1 MMTLSRNECIDLVER
16 IMQDRGNEQEID
28 QWLVTLEQNVPH
40 PEISNLIFWND
51 KDYSAAEIVDKALA
65 YQPILL
71 PPSPSS

>member
-1 MMTLSRNECIDLVER
+1 MTLSRNECIDLVER

>member
-51 KDYSAAEIVDKALA
+51 KDCSAAEIVDKALA

>member
-71 PPSPSS
+71 PPSLSS